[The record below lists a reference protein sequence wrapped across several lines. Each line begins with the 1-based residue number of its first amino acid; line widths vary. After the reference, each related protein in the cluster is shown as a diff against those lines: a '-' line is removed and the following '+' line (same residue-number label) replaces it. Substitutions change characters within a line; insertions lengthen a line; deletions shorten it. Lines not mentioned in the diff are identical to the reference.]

1 MAGVLDTLAN
11 IVGGGL
17 FKEASD
23 IITKY
28 WPPDVPPEKKLELQL
43 ALQQAE
49 FQKEIELSKQMNEAT
64 DALNKRVADLE
75 GTAADL
81 KGIPLAGPL
90 MLFLRGSQR
99 PIWGF
104 GAMYADLMWFSG
116 HWAHLT
122 DQQEAALYLINALV
136 LGFLFGERAVQNV
149 APILGDVFTKAR
161 SQSGQVNTPAK
172 K

>member
-17 FKEASD
+17 FKEAKE
-23 IITKY
+23 IINQY
-28 WPPDVPPEKKLELQL
+28 WPPDVPPEKRMEFEL

-49 FQKEIELSKQMNEAT
+49 FQKEIELSKQMNEANE
-64 DALNKRVADLE
+64 ALTKRITDLE

-81 KGIPLAGPL
+81 KGIPILGAL
-90 MLFLRGSQR
+90 MLFIRGSLR
-99 PIWGF
+99 PAWGL

-116 HWAHLT
+116 KWAQLT
-122 DQQEAALYLINALV
+122 EQQEAALYLINMLV

-149 APILGDVFTKAR
+149 APILGDVFTKVR
-161 SQSGQVNTPAK
+161 SSGQANVNTTK

>member
-1 MAGVLDTLAN
+1 MAGLLDT
-11 IVGGGL
+11 ITGFVGGGL
-17 FKEASD
+17 FKEVKD
-23 IITKY
+23 IVQDY
-28 WPPDVPPEKKLELQL
+28 WPPDIAPEKKLEMQL

-49 FQKEIELSKQMNEAT
+49 TSKEIELGKLMNDQTA
-64 DALNKRVADLE
+64 ALTQRISDLE

-81 KGIPLAGPL
+81 KGIPILGPI
-90 MLFLRGSQR
+90 MLFIRGSQR
-99 PIWGF
+99 PAWGL

-116 HWAHLT
+116 HWQHLT

-149 APILGDVFTKAR
+149 APLLGDVFTKAR
-161 SQSGQVNTPAK
+161 GPKPVDTSK